1 MQTNGTPP
9 ADAAPPD
16 TDGAADG
23 YLDMDLLR
31 FTTAGSV
38 DDGKSTLI
46 GRLLYDSK
54 SIFEDQMAAV
64 EEASKARGMTDD
76 DDVPNLALL
85 TDGLRAER
93 EQGIT
98 IDVAYRYFATPRRKF
113 IIADTPGHVQ
123 YTRNMVT
130 GASTADLAVILLDA
144 GRGVQTQ
151 SKRHGFIASLLGIP
165 HVVVAV
171 NKMDLVDYRE
181 SVFDAFRREYLDF
194 AAKLDVKDI
203 EFIPVSALRGDNV
216 VDRSERMPWYQ
227 GSTLL
232 HHLENVNV
240 VGNRNLRDFRFPVQT
255 VIRPDQS
262 FRGFAGTVAS
272 GAVRPGEEVLALP
285 AGTRSRVASV
295 TTFDGE
301 LSEARAGDA
310 VVVTLD
316 DEIDVSRGDMLVRA
330 GNLPQVETGVEA
342 MVCWMAEEPLQ
353 RERHYLLRHTTREVK
368 AFVDEV
374 VYRVDVDT
382 LHREEVETLGLNDIG
397 RVRVTAAAP
406 LFFDPYRV
414 NHETGA
420 FVLIDPYSNATVAAG
435 MIRGAAQ
442 SADEVAGR
450 AARLERSA
458 DAAAAS
464 GAGRPVSPN
473 VTWEGLNVPR
483 EDREARQGH
492 RAAVVWFTGLSG
504 SGKSTVAR
512 ALEREL
518 FAAGVRTMLLDGD
531 QVRHGL
537 NGDLGFGPDDR
548 RENVRRIG
556 EVARL
561 FFESGAVTLC
571 TFVSPYRADR
581 DRVRALVPE
590 GRFFEVH
597 VDVDVETARARD
609 PKGVYAKAARGEI
622 ENLTGVS
629 APYEAPQDA
638 ELTLQTADLSVD
650 EAVAAVRA
658 ALVAGGVVPE

>member
-1 MQTNGTPP
+1 MQMNDTPPTDAAAPP
-9 ADAAPPD
+9 AD
-16 TDGAADG
+16 GAGDA

-64 EEASKARGMTDD
+64 EEASRARGMTDD

-144 GRGVQTQ
+144 KRGVQTQ

-181 SVFDAFRREYLDF
+181 GVFDAFRREYLDF
-194 AAKLDVKDI
+194 AAKLDVKNI
-203 EFIPVSALRGDNV
+203 GFIPVSALRGDNV

-240 VGNRNLRDFRFPVQT
+240 AGDRNLRDFRFPVQT

-262 FRGFAGTVAS
+262 FRGFAGTIAS

-285 AGTRSRVASV
+285 AGTRSRVASI
-295 TTFDGE
+295 TTFDGD
-301 LSEARAGDA
+301 LDEARAGEA

-316 DEIDVSRGDMLVRA
+316 DEIDVSRGDMLVRP
-330 GNLPQVETGVEA
+330 GNLPEVATSVEA

-353 RERHYLLRHTTREVK
+353 RERHYLLRHTTREVR
-368 AFVDEV
+368 AFVDEL

-382 LHREEVETLGLNDIG
+382 LHREDVGTLGLNDIG
-397 RVRVTAAAP
+397 RVRVTTAAP

-435 MIRGAAQ
+435 MIRGVAQ
-442 SADEVAGR
+442 NVEEVAGR
-450 AARLERSA
+450 AARMERSA
-458 DAAAAS
+458 DAAA
-464 GAGRPVSPN
+464 GAGRSVSPN

-483 EDREARQGH
+483 EDRERRQGH

-518 FAAGVRTMLLDGD
+518 FEAGVRTMLLDGD

-537 NGDLGFGPDDR
+537 SGDLGFSPDDR

-556 EVARL
+556 ETARL

-597 VDVDVETARARD
+597 VDVDVETAKARD

-622 ENLTGVS
+622 QNLTGVS
-629 APYEAPQDA
+629 APYEAPEA
-638 ELTLQTADLSVD
+638 PELTLRTADLSVD
-650 EAVAAVRA
+650 EAVAAVRE
-658 ALVAGGVVPE
+658 ALVAGGVVPS